1 MSRTKPYQ
9 PSLLRFLHGVNALLV
24 IAALISGYWVYDTF
38 DGRFGKIPLPRI
50 NPIIDY
56 HGTIGWLLFFLFA
69 PLFVIYSLWLGRK
82 KLVQK
87 DSIAQLTQVG
97 KPIWWISLHRL
108 TNTVM
113 IGAILFAVI
122 SGKFMDETWL
132 PQGQLQ
138 HLAYSLHLLSWATM
152 LVCLAVHLLMSAKVG
167 GVPLL
172 LSMSSLKV
180 RPDDQP
186 KFWFQQLRDR
196 VK

>member
-9 PSLLRFLHGVNALLV
+9 PSLLRFLHGVNALFV

-56 HGTIGWLLFFLFA
+56 HGTIGLTFFLFA
-69 PLFVIYSLWLGRK
+69 PLFVIYSVWRGRK

-87 DSIAQLTQVG
+87 DSIAQLSNIR
-97 KPIWWISLHRL
+97 KPIWWISLQRL
-108 TNTVM
+108 TNTLM
-113 IGAILFAVI
+113 LLAIIFAAI
-122 SGKFMDETWL
+122 SGKLMDETWL
-132 PQGQLQ
+132 PTGELH
-138 HLAYSLHLLSWATM
+138 HLAYSLHLTAWATM
-152 LVCLAVHLLMSAKVG
+152 LVCLALHLLMSAKVG

-180 RPDDQP
+180 RSDDHP
-186 KFWFQQLRDR
+186 KLWIQQLRNR
-196 VK
+196 V

>member
-1 MSRTKPYQ
+1 MARTKPYQ
-9 PSLLRFLHGVNALLV
+9 PSLLRFLHGVTALLV
-24 IAALISGYWVYDTF
+24 IGALISGYWVYDTF
-38 DGRFGKIPLPRI
+38 DARFGQIPLPRI

-69 PLFVIYSLWLGRK
+69 PLFLIYSLWLGRK

-87 DSIAQLTQVG
+87 ESIAQLTQVG
-97 KPIWWISLHRL
+97 KPIWWISLQRL

-113 IGAILFAVI
+113 IGALLFAVI

-138 HLAYSLHLLSWATM
+138 HVAYSVHLLSWATM
-152 LVCLAVHLLMSAKVG
+152 LACLALHLLMSAKVG

-180 RPDDQP
+180 RPDDHP

-196 VK
+196 V

>member
-9 PSLLRFLHGVNALLV
+9 SSLLRFLHGVNALFV
-24 IAALISGYWVYDTF
+24 IGALITGYWAYNTF

-56 HGTIGWLLFFLFA
+56 HGTIGLMFFLFA

-82 KLVQK
+82 KLIQK
-87 DSIAQLTQVG
+87 DSIGQLSQVR
-97 KPIWWISLHRL
+97 KPIWWISLQRL
-108 TNTVM
+108 VNTGM
-113 IGAILFAVI
+113 LGAIAFAAI
-122 SGKFMDETWL
+122 SGKLMDETWL
-132 PQGQLQ
+132 PTGELH

-152 LVCLAVHLLMSAKVG
+152 LVCLALHLLMSAKVG
-167 GVPLL
+167 GVTLL

-180 RPDDQP
+180 RPDDHP
-186 KFWFQQLRDR
+186 KFWFNQLRDR